1 MSFSCY
7 ILVTIALNRLGNT
20 FVQLN
25 GANPGIEFIDKHLEV
40 VQGIR
45 RLAASLKEISHVNE
59 ILTMHMGPDFIL
71 VNVSVDFV
79 DPILA
84 DEIETTVDRLDKT
97 IKQAYPLVKRVF
109 VEAERW
115 CAKAPDMQA
124 GLGI

>member
-71 VNVSVDFV
+71 VNISVDFV

-84 DEIETTVDRLDKT
+84 DEIETTVTD
-97 IKQAYPLVKRVF
+97 
-109 VEAERW
+109 
-115 CAKAPDMQA
+115 
-124 GLGI
+124 